1 MVWEQAVKL
10 SPTAQTLFD
19 LGRISMQ
26 VGYFAMSLKSFQMVE
41 QLEDDFPLVREF
53 IANIYLL
60 VGKRPEFEEYNK
72 KATYAIPGEIIPQ
85 LYSKLEKADD
95 FTKMAIIQQYFE
107 QYVLIP
113 HSVANR

>member
-1 MVWEQAVKL
+1 MKKI
-10 SPTAQTLFD
+10 F
-19 LGRISMQ
+19 
-26 VGYFAMSLKSFQMVE
+26 K
-41 QLEDDFPLVREF
+41 F
-53 IANIYLL
+53 IAASCLMASVL
-60 VGKRPEFEEYNK
+60 SGCTGKFEEYNK